1 MKLRMIVDTVMLFLF
16 LAILDYRQI
25 GSSHHEIFGMIFFVI
40 VIFHNYLN
48 RQWYKSLPRG
58 RWNWDRRF
66 TFLIDVVLIG
76 SFLAVMI
83 TAPLISYKLSLD
95 INAPLIVHRIHRIG
109 GYVML
114 GSLQLGCTWG
124 FTGALFFRV
133 SRRLCTW
140 EIRRLF
146 PFSLRCLLWHWPLQ
160 EFTSRSDST
169 WEIVFSCFL
178 SRGHGCARQTCLP
191 LFSPI

>member
-1 MKLRMIVDTVMLFLF
+1 MKLRMIVDTVMLVLF

-114 GSLQLGCTWG
+114 VAIGLHLGIHWS
-124 FTGALFFRV
+124 ALLPRFKKA
-133 SRRLCTW
+133 LHLG
-140 EIRRLF
+140 IRRLF

-169 WEIVFSCFL
+169 LEIVFSCFL

>member
-109 GYVML
+109 GYV
-114 GSLQLGCTWG
+114 
-124 FTGALFFRV
+124 
-133 SRRLCTW
+133 
-140 EIRRLF
+140 
-146 PFSLRCLLWHWPLQ
+146 
-160 EFTSRSDST
+160 
-169 WEIVFSCFL
+169 
-178 SRGHGCARQTCLP
+178 
-191 LFSPI
+191 